1 MNHDKRF
8 KPVYVEHYSA
18 GNSALKTN
26 PFFDENPM
34 GMGWM
39 PLFGSSSQGF
49 RSGMINEGPDKNFFI
64 PFSVLAE
71 NAEQIRFVKN
81 KIRNGCEEVSQQDRM
96 NIRVLTTVKELESI
110 KSEWNELLKNSGNDI
125 INLTHDWIMAWWNNF
140 GGPHT
145 LFVIVAY
152 NASQKIAGIAPCMKV
167 KSSYRGIPMNK
178 ITLMANGYSPSADII
193 AKKDQTEQV
202 IKAIIRHLE
211 DVPGWDILELTKIQQ
226 DGGTSAAI
234 LPYLEQK
241 KKCYGIKDNI
251 ESPYVVI
258 NSDWSTFLSSK
269 SQKFRKTL
277 RNKLNRADNAGDLSI
292 DKIMIKESSQAD
304 VVDMISVSEK
314 SWKRKEHTDITSNPS
329 SVGFYKEICDRFGPQ
344 GLVSLFLLKKGADPI
359 AFEFHLT
366 YNNTAYPIRA
376 DFDESFK
383 HLSPGSILESHI
395 LKTLFDES
403 QIKEYNT
410 CGHTYDY
417 LVKWTDNTRKYINA
431 EIFNENLR
439 ARSLFFLEY
448 KVIPLLRR
456 MRLNAVKH
464 YINSKRRKNGLTQKN
479 NERL

>member
-1 MNHDKRF
+1 LIYE
-8 KPVYVEHYSA
+8 KPK
-18 GNSALKTN
+18 GT
-26 PFFDENPM
+26 
-34 GMGWM
+34 GWTS
-39 PLFGSSSQGF
+39 LFGAASEGF
-49 RSGMINEGPDKNFFI
+49 RATMIDEGPDKSFFI

-71 NAEQIRFVKN
+71 NTEQIRMVKN
-81 KIRNGCEEVSQQDRM
+81 KIRNGCEEMSQQDRM
-96 NIRVLTTVKELESI
+96 KIRVLTTVKEVESI
-110 KSEWNELLKNSGNDI
+110 KSEWDELLKNSGNDI

-140 GGPHT
+140 GGPYN

-167 KSSYRGIPMNK
+167 KSSYRGIPVNK

-193 AKKDQTEQV
+193 AKKDQTEPV

-277 RNKLNRADNAGDLSI
+277 RNKLNRADHAGDLSI
-292 DKIMIKESSQAD
+292 DKIMIKDSSQAD

-314 SWKRKEHTDITSNPS
+314 SWKREEHTDITSNPS

-448 KVIPLLRR
+448 KVIPMLRR
-456 MRLNAVKH
+456 MKLNAVKH
-464 YINSKRRKNGLTQKN
+464 YINSRRRKYGLTQKI

>member
-1 MNHDKRF
+1 LIYE
-8 KPVYVEHYSA
+8 KP
-18 GNSALKTN
+18 T
-26 PFFDENPM
+26 
-34 GMGWM
+34 GMGWIS
-39 PLFGSSSQGF
+39 LLGAASEGF
-49 RSGMINEGPDKNFFI
+49 RATMIDKGPDKNFFI

-71 NAEQIRFVKN
+71 NAEQIRIVKN
-81 KIRNGCEEVSQQDRM
+81 NIRNGCEEVSHQGRM

-110 KSEWNELLKNSGNDI
+110 KSEWDELLKNSGNDI

-140 GGPHT
+140 GSPYT
-145 LFVIVAY
+145 LYTILAY
-152 NASQKIAGIAPCMKV
+152 NASQKIVGIAPCMKV
-167 KSSYRGIPMNK
+167 KSSYRGIPVNK

-193 AKKDQTEQV
+193 AKKDQTEHV

-211 DVPGWDILELTKIQQ
+211 DVPGWDILELTKIQK
-226 DGGTSAAI
+226 DGSTSAVI
-234 LPYLEQK
+234 LSYLEKK

-258 NSDWSTFLSSK
+258 NSDWTTFLSSK

-304 VVDMISVSEK
+304 VVDMISVSQK
-314 SWKRKEHTDITSNPS
+314 SWKRQIQTDIMSTPC

-344 GLVSLFLLKKGADPI
+344 GLVSLFLLKKGDDPI

-383 HLSPGSILESHI
+383 HLSPGSVLESHI

-439 ARSLFFLEY
+439 ARSLYVLEY

-456 MRLNAVKH
+456 MKLNVVKH
-464 YINSKRRKNGLTQKN
+464 YITSKRRKYGFSQ
-479 NERL
+479 